1 MTSDRPV
8 VPDDSTASL
17 PNDEVSHGT
26 VLDGGIVDI
35 KLKRAYEEADPGD
48 GIRILVERLWPRG
61 VTKTAAALDHWFKDI
76 APSPELRKWFAHRRE
91 RWSGFQKRYWAELE
105 QNHPRVADLRA
116 LCLKGRVTFVFAAR
130 DTARNGSAVL
140 KKYLES

>member
-1 MTSDRPV
+1 M
-8 VPDDSTASL
+8 
-17 PNDEVSHGT
+17 N
-26 VLDGGIVDI
+26 I
-35 KLKRAYEEADPGD
+35 KLKRAYEEADSSD

-61 VTKTAAALDHWFKDI
+61 VTKTAAALDHWVKDI

-91 RWSGFQKRYWAELE
+91 RWSEFQKRYWAELTH
-105 QNHPRVADLRA
+105 NHQRVDDLRA

-130 DTARNGSAVL
+130 DTVRNGAVVL